1 MADHLDPIVEP
12 NAAMWRIGDLFV
24 RINSSERFTIGHSAA
39 GSVDLDPQEAAR
51 LADMIENA
59 ARWLDRR
66 IVQEDTAPGLW
77 GPGYGALAAE
87 FGETARPARQEGR

>member
-1 MADHLDPIVEP
+1 MKRPIGEP
-12 NAAMWRIGDLFV
+12 SAVTWTIDDLFV
-24 RINSSERFTIGHSAA
+24 KISAKEQVRIGIRYG
-39 GSVDLDPQEAAR
+39 GSVDLDLQEAAR

-59 ARWLDRR
+59 VRWLDRR